1 MAFKGK
7 VALVTGGAS
16 GMGKTAALR
25 LANEGALVAIVDLN
39 EQALAETAAQS
50 PNIRPYRCDVSDLAQ
65 VREVVGRIEAEVGPV
80 DRLVHCAAIMPGD
93 SIRGMSAELTN
104 KQMLVNYCG
113 TVNMVKTLMPLM
125 EQRGGGQIVMFGSMA
140 GSVLTYNLGSY
151 SATKAAVNTFAE
163 VLVRENPNSP
173 VQFLLVCPPMVDTPL
188 ISQAIEKGP
197 AGIKESKEKKR
208 MRSPEFI
215 IDAVEQALER
225 RQWIVQPG
233 EAKFLM
239 WLRRFSPGLLWK
251 IMEGQK

>member
-1 MAFKGK
+1 MAFNGK

-16 GMGKTAALR
+16 GMGRASALR
-25 LANEGALVAIVDLN
+25 LAGLGAKVAIVDLN
-39 EQALAETAAQS
+39 EAALAATAAES
-50 PNIRPYRCDVSDLAQ
+50 GNITPYRCDVSDLQQ
-65 VREVVGRIEAEVGPV
+65 VREVVARIEQELGPV
-80 DRLVHCAAIMPGD
+80 DRLTHCAAIMPGD
-93 SIRGMSAELTN
+93 SIRSMSAELTN
-104 KQMLVNYCG
+104 KQMLINYCG

-125 EQRGGGQIVMFGSMA
+125 EQRGGGQIIMFGSMA

-163 VLVRENPNSP
+163 VLVRENPDSP

-188 ISQAIEKGP
+188 IEQAVEKGP
-197 AGIKESKEKKR
+197 AGIKESREKKR
-208 MRSPEFI
+208 MRSPEYI
-215 IDAVEQALER
+215 VDAVEKALDR

-239 WLRRFSPGLLWK
+239 WLRRYFPGVLWK